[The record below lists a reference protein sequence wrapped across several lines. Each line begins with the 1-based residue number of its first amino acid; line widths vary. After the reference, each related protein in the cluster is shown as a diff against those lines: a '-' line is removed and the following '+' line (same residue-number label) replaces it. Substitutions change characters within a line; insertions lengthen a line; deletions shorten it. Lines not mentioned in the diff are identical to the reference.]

1 MRYAPDHNAQTR
13 EKILDAASALFREH
27 GIHAVGL
34 AKVMAT
40 VDLTV
45 GTFYTHFDSKES
57 LVREALLRALLERS
71 DVVARAL
78 AGGDLELVIRAYLS
92 PEHRDTP
99 GSGCVVAALAPEI
112 VRQDSATRA
121 ALASHLVP
129 AAEIF
134 AAAVS
139 ARAGGRELTQADAAA
154 VLGLLSGTLQIAR
167 ATPDRQASDAVLEAG
182 VRAALRLL
190 A

>member
-34 AKVMAT
+34 AKVMAS

-45 GTFYTHFDSKES
+45 GTFYTHFDSKEA
-57 LVREALLRALLERS
+57 LVREALLRALRERS
-71 DVVARAL
+71 DLVTSAL
-78 AGGDLELVIRAYLS
+78 TDGDLEIVIRAYLS

-99 GSGCVVAALAPEI
+99 GDGCVVAALAPEL
-112 VRQDSATRA
+112 VRQDAATRA
-121 ALASHLVP
+121 ALAPHLVP
-129 AAEIF
+129 AADVLTTAI
-134 AAAVS
+134 S
-139 ARAGGRELTQADAAA
+139 AKAGGREWTQADTAAI
-154 VLGLLSGTLQIAR
+154 LGLLSGTLQIAR
-167 ATPDRQASDAVLEAG
+167 ATPDRRASDAVLEAG

>member
-1 MRYAPDHNAQTR
+1 MRYAPDHNPQTR
-13 EKILDAASALFREH
+13 EKILDAAALLFREN

-57 LVREALLRALLERS
+57 LVRESLLRALQGRS
-71 DVVARAL
+71 DAVGTAL
-78 AGGDLELVIRAYLS
+78 ASGDVEQVIRAYLS
-92 PEHRDTP
+92 PEHRDVP
-99 GSGCVVAALAPEI
+99 ASGCVVAALAPEI
-112 VRQDSATRA
+112 GRQDPATQA
-121 ALASHLVP
+121 VLAPHFVP
-129 AAEIF
+129 ATERF
-134 AAAVS
+134 ARAVS
-139 ARAGGRELTQADAAA
+139 ARSDGREMTAADVAA

-167 ATPDRQASDAVLEAG
+167 ATPDRAASDAVLEAG

-190 A
+190 S